1 MGSCGARHVHATGP
15 LLRTALQTAA
25 RVDAVFLMRSNES
38 PAMPRPP
45 GGLPCR
51 AGGWGRTPLATA
63 YCAGRGGGGYHAD
76 STGHETPGVP
86 DTPIVRSA
94 DHAVGA
100 PLRCPPLALDR
111 TCRASPPTH
120 QPPLRPR
127 LSHICAACA
136 VRRGPWA
143 AMVWGHPQNPG
154 KALESGGGQVSEASP
169 SVGASSQ
176 SPVPR
181 KVVRRP
187 PPPP

>member
-25 RVDAVFLMRSNES
+25 RVDAVFLMRSNRS

-45 GGLPCR
+45 ASVGCHAML
-51 AGGWGRTPLATA
+51 AGGGARRWLRRTVP
-63 YCAGRGGGGYHAD
+63 GGEEGGTTLTRPGMKLQACRIPQ
-76 STGHETPGVP
+76 SSEAPTTP
-86 DTPIVRSA
+86 S
-94 DHAVGA
+94 
-100 PLRCPPLALDR
+100 
-111 TCRASPPTH
+111 
-120 QPPLRPR
+120 
-127 LSHICAACA
+127 
-136 VRRGPWA
+136 VRRFAAHPWHWTALA
-143 AMVWGHPQNPG
+143 ARLHQHTSRLCVRAFRTY
-154 KALESGGGQVSEASP
+154 ALRARCGGARGQRWFGAMESRQGESSGGQVSEASP